1 MWTWNIFQKQ
11 KKWLKLHAHGSPYWL
26 LTSSWTFYENNVIT
40 KLERSSVWERCIA
53 FMLQFPSG
61 WRCTV
66 RALQGWMVEVIR
78 QLCDVSFGCLARR
91 APRGPS
97 PPHLLIPSR
106 NTCGQTT
113 SDEELVAVDHKKNI
127 RAMSH
132 KEKGK
137 WENSEWKWGKRR
149 HWDQIGEQVRKE
161 WERKT
166 RIRTNSAS
174 NKAKRGRE
182 RVREIVCFGRNGSYA
197 APAVT
202 IKQQVDAI
210 IRPGE

>member
-1 MWTWNIFQKQ
+1 MFELHVWMDEHEHGIFFKS
-11 KKWLKLHAHGSPYWL
+11 KKVAKIACPRQPILVTDFVMDL
-26 LTSSWTFYENNVIT
+26 YENNVIT
-40 KLERSSVWERCIA
+40 KLECSSVWERCIA
-53 FMLQFPSG
+53 FMLQLPSG

-97 PPHLLIPSR
+97 PPHLLIPSW

-137 WENSEWKWGKRR
+137 WENSEWKWGKRG
-149 HWDQIGEQVRKE
+149 HWDQVGE
-161 WERKT
+161 
-166 RIRTNSAS
+166 
-174 NKAKRGRE
+174 
-182 RVREIVCFGRNGSYA
+182 
-197 APAVT
+197 
-202 IKQQVDAI
+202 
-210 IRPGE
+210 